1 MSFIAFG
8 KISGTWHAV
17 ALSEETPHLISL
29 GARRRRIFTPAELA
43 PAARFKTREIAQAA
57 GHLLGIR
64 RVYATP
70 APALPLPTADELA
83 KRPIVARSEP
93 ATAAEA
99 AELARYIQ
107 ANQADHAALLQLPP
121 EKLAQQA
128 MLAAMRKKRSL
139 RSIPSVTSAAEL
151 PFTDYKR

>member
-8 KISGTWHAV
+8 KIAGTWHAV
-17 ALSEETPHLISL
+17 AHGADSPRLISL

-70 APALPLPTADELA
+70 APHLPIPPAAELA
-83 KRPIVARSEP
+83 VRPIVARSEP
-93 ATAAEA
+93 STAAEA
-99 AELARYIQ
+99 AELDRYIK
-107 ANQADHAALLQLPP
+107 ANQADHAALLQLST
-121 EKLAQQA
+121 ERLAQQA
-128 MLAAMRKKRSL
+128 MLAAMRRKRSL

-151 PFTDYKR
+151 PLSDS

>member
-8 KISGTWHAV
+8 KISGIWHAV
-17 ALSEETPHLISL
+17 ALGIDGPQLVSL

-43 PAARFKTREIAQAA
+43 PAARFNAREVAQAA

-70 APALPLPTADELA
+70 DPAMPLSAADELA
-83 KRPIVARSEP
+83 KRPIIVRSEP

-99 AELARYIQ
+99 ADLDRYIK

-121 EKLAQQA
+121 ERLAQQA
-128 MLAAMRKKRSL
+128 MLAAMRRKRSL

-151 PFTDYKR
+151 PLSDS

>member
-17 ALSEETPHLISL
+17 ALGDEGLHLVSL

-43 PAARFKTREIAQAA
+43 TSARFQTRELAQAA
-57 GHLLGIR
+57 GHLCGIP

-70 APALPLPTADELA
+70 APSLPLPPESELA
-83 KRPIVARSEP
+83 SRPIIARAEP

-99 AELARYIQ
+99 SELARYIETH
-107 ANQADHAALLQLPP
+107 QADHAALLRLPP
-121 EKLAQQA
+121 QKLAEQA
-128 MLAAMRKKRSL
+128 MLAALRKKRSL
-139 RSIPSVTSAAEL
+139 RSIPRVTSAAEL
-151 PFTDYKR
+151 PLSD